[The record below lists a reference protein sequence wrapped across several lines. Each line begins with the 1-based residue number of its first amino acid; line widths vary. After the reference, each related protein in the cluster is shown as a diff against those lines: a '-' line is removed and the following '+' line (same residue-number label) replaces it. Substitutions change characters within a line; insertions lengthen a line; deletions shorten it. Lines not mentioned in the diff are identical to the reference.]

1 MREINSGVLQ
11 SIRNRNLLT
20 EQIAGSRQLS
30 KKYDI
35 LNGKPLKDWDFL
47 TRAYNA
53 VSPVTLNLEQSEG
66 RQLLFNSGYD
76 LRTSTYYAPDGTN
89 LTDNAQI
96 RSLFQQ
102 AIGIQNLELKLN
114 KLAKDRK
121 ILASLDEMYKDIKS
135 GRRGDFDVKDYYHN
149 RIIEK
154 LFYEARRKAWAS
166 IREQEGVQ
174 EVIQKQREKEIQ
186 QIKKRSSTANILN
199 IYK

>member
-20 EQIAGSRQLS
+20 EQIAGSQQLP

-76 LRTSTYYAPDGTN
+76 LRTSTYYAPDGTK
-89 LTDNAQI
+89 LTDNAPI

-102 AIGIQNLELKLN
+102 AIGLQNLELKLN
-114 KLAKDRK
+114 KLARDPK
-121 ILASLDEMYKDIKS
+121 ILASLEEMRKDIKS

-154 LFYEARRKAWAS
+154 LFYTARRKAWAS
-166 IREQEGVQ
+166 ISNQPEVQ
-174 EVIQKQREKEIQ
+174 RVILEQREKEIQ
-186 QIKKRSSTANILN
+186 RIQKRSSTANILN